1 MFLTKLLGPNIF
13 PNIKMIAICLAV
25 IIVLLGVVKYTNAI
39 TKLNEYSVQLDH
51 ARAESQMRTK
61 ELADLNRQLALVNE
75 VSKSFRLANEKQQER
90 SDRII
95 VKHANDKD
103 DYMSEA
109 LINIL
114 NEVDKKD
121 DSESSN

>member
-25 IIVLLGVVKYTNAI
+25 IIVLLGVVKYNNAI

-95 VKHANDKD
+95 VKHANVKD

>member
-25 IIVLLGVVKYTNAI
+25 IIVLLGVVKYNNAI

>member
-25 IIVLLGVVKYTNAI
+25 IIVLLGVVKYNNAI

-75 VSKSFRLANEKQQER
+75 VSTSFRLANEKQQER

>member
-1 MFLTKLLGPNIF
+1 
-13 PNIKMIAICLAV
+13 MIAICLAV
-25 IIVLLGVVKYTNAI
+25 IIVLLGVVKYNNAI